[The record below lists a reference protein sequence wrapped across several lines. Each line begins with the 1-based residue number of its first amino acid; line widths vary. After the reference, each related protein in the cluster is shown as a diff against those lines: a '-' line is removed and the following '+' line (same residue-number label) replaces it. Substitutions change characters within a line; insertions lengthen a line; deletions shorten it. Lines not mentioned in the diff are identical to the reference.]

1 MKFTKNEISNLI
13 ERTAFFSAR
22 REYNEVTDQCTR
34 LIMYIPRLPACIT
47 RLNSYVKKNRLFLRL
62 IARDS
67 LDLSWLHTSM
77 SLEMLV
83 LTADYYGFETI
94 FPYLHDYYEN
104 NLPYIHNYLHVLRQ
118 IYDLSHSKV
127 KAVVNHI
134 HKCTELKHKDILSF
148 SKRTLKIKIRDRLRL
163 LEWHKSSTLDECGWC
178 EKPIRYIGD
187 LNFHPNLACTPCCG
201 YPIHKQCVYWMLV
214 DDIANECNLCGT
226 SIDKGRPDTYRE
238 DWKTCV
244 NRREIRRL
252 RGMDPEFK
260 PYFNTNFE
268 KEITKFEQRPLL
280 IRPKP
285 AETENRQIRTRP
297 QVLTYCTPQEH
308 GDEDW
313 T

>member
-1 MKFTKNEISNLI
+1 
-13 ERTAFFSAR
+13 
-22 REYNEVTDQCTR
+22 
-34 LIMYIPRLPACIT
+34 
-47 RLNSYVKKNRLFLRL
+47 
-62 IARDS
+62 
-67 LDLSWLHTSM
+67 
-77 SLEMLV
+77 
-83 LTADYYGFETI
+83 
-94 FPYLHDYYEN
+94 
-104 NLPYIHNYLHVLRQ
+104 
-118 IYDLSHSKV
+118 
-127 KAVVNHI
+127 
-134 HKCTELKHKDILSF
+134 
-148 SKRTLKIKIRDRLRL
+148 
-163 LEWHKSSTLDECGWC
+163 
-178 EKPIRYIGD
+178 
-187 LNFHPNLACTPCCG
+187 
-201 YPIHKQCVYWMLV
+201 MLV
-214 DDIANECNLCGT
+214 DDIANQCNLCGT